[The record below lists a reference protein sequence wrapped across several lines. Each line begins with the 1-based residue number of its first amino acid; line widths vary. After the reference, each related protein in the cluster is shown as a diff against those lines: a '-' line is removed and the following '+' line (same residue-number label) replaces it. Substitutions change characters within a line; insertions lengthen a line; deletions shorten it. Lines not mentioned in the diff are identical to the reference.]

1 MTALLLALGLAFG
14 GPQQDFQPV
23 SADVVERAE
32 IPGVPPGTPPPADMV
47 DEIAHPIADKLRC
60 PVCQGLSVA
69 DSNAPT
75 AVAMYNHVKAL
86 VAKGYSEEDIRDF
99 FMDTYGE
106 WIVLDPEPE
115 GIHML
120 IWLGPGLAAG
130 LGLAWALSTV
140 MVWRRDPDEDIP
152 APAGAPASGDALD
165 PFEKQLLAQ
174 LDAETGGDGG
184 RT

>member
-1 MTALLLALGLAFG
+1 MIFTLLMMLAFG
-14 GPQQDFQPV
+14 APELPAV
-23 SADVVERAE
+23 TADAVANAE
-32 IPGVPPGTPPPADMV
+32 IPGLPPGPPPPADQIDAITHV
-47 DEIAHPIADKLRC
+47 ISDKLRC

-75 AVAMYNHVKAL
+75 AVAMHKHVRAL
-86 VAKGYSEEDIRDF
+86 VAKGYTEADIRVF

-115 GIHML
+115 GIHMI

-140 MVWRRDPDEDIP
+140 AKWRREPDEVLP
-152 APAGAPASGDALD
+152 GVAPTAQALD
-165 PFEKQLLAQ
+165 PFEQQLLAQ
-174 LDAETGGDGG
+174 LDDELE
-184 RT
+184 RKRE